1 MAERKKNNYKYR
13 YNIKDKKGKGNKF
26 TTPYYGKQK
35 RTETIVF
42 DEENRKE
49 FITGFHKR
57 KVERRLKYE
66 KKQKEKAAQLRIEE
80 RKERR
85 KEITKTLQEHQARIN
100 RIENASVSALQKLL
114 ANNENGI

>member
-1 MAERKKNNYKYR
+1 MK
-13 YNIKDKKGKGNKF
+13 
-26 TTPYYGKQK
+26 
-35 RTETIVF
+35 
-42 DEENRKE
+42 
-49 FITGFHKR
+49 
-57 KVERRLKYE
+57 